1 MKKKNPLSFSWQII
15 VISMLGQVWVLYSIA
30 GARFDMYN
38 AYCSDST
45 QGWNHKN
52 SARMQNGS
60 LPIVFRAANKTDSLR
75 YQTLPSS

>member
-1 MKKKNPLSFSWQII
+1 MHII

-30 GARFDMYN
+30 GARFDMYS

-52 SARMQNGS
+52 SARMQNGF

-75 YQTLPSS
+75 FQTLPS